1 MCMALLDPL
10 TLITNG
16 GSMDKK
22 DVAAGV
28 VVGAV
33 LGALA
38 GVLLAPKSGKE
49 TREDLSK
56 FVDSTKEKLAKKL
69 HEMKKVTKEEYDRL
83 VDLVVTEGGETWNV
97 AKEDLDQLRTD
108 LKTRYDE
115 VKIRLAD
122 HE

>member
-1 MCMALLDPL
+1 
-10 TLITNG
+10 
-16 GSMDKK
+16 MDKK

-49 TREDLSK
+49 TREDLGK
-56 FVDSTKEKLAKKL
+56 FVDATKEKLAQKL

-83 VDLVVTEGGETWNV
+83 VDLVVGESGATWHV
-97 AKEDLDQLRTD
+97 AKEDLDQLSND
-108 LKTRYDE
+108 LKTRYSE
-115 VKIRLAD
+115 VKTRLAD
-122 HE
+122 HEK